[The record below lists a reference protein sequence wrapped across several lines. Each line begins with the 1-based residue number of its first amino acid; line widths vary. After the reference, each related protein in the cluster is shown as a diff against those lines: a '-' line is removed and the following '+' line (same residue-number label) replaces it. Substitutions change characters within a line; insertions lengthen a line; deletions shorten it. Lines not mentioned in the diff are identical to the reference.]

1 MHVTCDELFYS
12 KFYIVSLFSVVL
24 DRVMG
29 ERERIDGDGG
39 NQPKLYLTCNGITGL
54 EKLIKIL
61 GSHRASL
68 NTCQLFP
75 IGLD

>member
-1 MHVTCDELFYS
+1 
-12 KFYIVSLFSVVL
+12 
-24 DRVMG
+24 MG

-75 IGLD
+75 IGLH